1 MAGSQTILCAKAAAL
16 NRGTNSAQC
25 LLVLVIHVFETTVKL
40 SVDTLWHSVH
50 CECNVQVSQLLLEN
64 NWLNWPGNIWLNWL
78 NLLNWPGLDFWF
90 LPNAGKGAVSIID
103 M

>member
-16 NRGTNSAQC
+16 NRGTNSPRC
-25 LLVLVIHVFETTVKL
+25 LLVLVIHVFKTTVKL
-40 SVDTLWHSVH
+40 SVD
-50 CECNVQVSQLLLEN
+50 N

-78 NLLNWPGLDFWF
+78 NLLIWPGLDFWF
-90 LPNAGKGAVSIID
+90 LPNAGKDAVCMID